1 MHNWLKI
8 ILLTLV
14 TSCSLNSLAQEP
26 IDTVYFYDSWKQI
39 LNNIPEKMVVSPVI
53 EDINPFEIDIY
64 TTSNDYSLY
73 NHVAASL
80 GDNIW
85 LVSGKYIRN
94 NFKGDLRELSSA
106 KYYPLFFNEKVAYLL
121 SLTIN
126 ENQSLKDI
134 LFGTTDDYDL
144 VVCFYYLDF
153 RNRSVRKVTSKVM
166 SELLED
172 YHDLQMRF
180 EGMKNNKRNEI
191 IEDYFYKFVDRAT
204 DDIMRPYI
212 LDLVSD

>member
-39 LNNIPEKMVVSPVI
+39 LNNIPEKMVISPVI

-80 GDNIW
+80 GDSIW

-94 NFKGDLRELSSA
+94 NFKGDLRELSSS